1 MWGGAVTRSQF
12 QQTISNLWEIN
23 EVPELPVENLIVLE
37 EDSTRRLSIARETEV
52 ASNLAFLSATSDNSL
67 KVMAVCVEKNISGE
81 GVTIRIA
88 SNTGDLSGVTSGF
101 KIFARILEQAAR
113 RENSRIE
120 DIKTLFLQVVV
131 LDIHRILAR
140 LRSRHVKT
148 RKSAGKPALITQ
160 LHEALNDK
168 TVKARTRLTKSLKDG
183 ARALENLF
191 GKLEA
196 IPNVDSN
203 VVEAHEVIGEIVKQ
217 AHELTIASD
226 LSEALQNSKLEPGLK
241 RHLIEATGKL
251 GRYYSAASELVCA
264 ARDKKCRVFQN
275 IQVKPFQIKRPASS
289 SKSPWKIHAE
299 IQLLFFYELYPGH
312 PRPRIICSSK
322 SACYLCNLFFDLH
335 GAFHVPRTHGR
346 LYDKWTLPDWL
357 DIPMERHRE
366 LSNITTSMKATL
378 DSKIQNTLTS
388 KKVKPC
394 HPNESALLPFAQWS
408 SSALS
413 KNLSPSA
420 STSTIRPP
428 FRPVQE
434 GSPGKALRTPP
445 AQLHASNSG
454 TETSPGNNINRMS
467 AVDGM
472 SLIGTGHK
480 ELPYSQLIALTTPSL
495 HLKLDKLSL
504 EFEFCQVSSCRLLVA
519 RVEDATVL
527 CKNNR
532 VVNIDDI
539 PTTTELHLSFSLH
552 GSNEITFQ
560 LQSAGKGIVCI
571 SFVWG

>member
-12 QQTISNLWEIN
+12 QQTISNLRELD
-23 EVPELPVENLIVLE
+23 EVPEVPVENLVVLE
-37 EDSTRRLSIARETEV
+37 EDSTRHLSVAREKEI

-67 KVMAVCVEKNISGE
+67 KVMAVCVEENNNGE

-88 SNTGDLSGVTSGF
+88 SNTGDLSGVTRGF
-101 KIFARILEQAAR
+101 TLLATILEQAAR

-120 DIKTLFLQVVV
+120 DIKALFLQVVV
-131 LDIHRILAR
+131 LDLHRILAR
-140 LRSRHVKT
+140 LRSRHA
-148 RKSAGKPALITQ
+148 KSKKSIGKPALITQ
-160 LHEALNDK
+160 LHDAINDK
-168 TVKARTRLTKSLKDG
+168 SVEAMTQSTKSLKDG
-183 ARALENLF
+183 AQALQNLF
-191 GKLEA
+191 RELEA
-196 IPNVDSN
+196 IPNVNSN
-203 VVEAHEVIGEIVKQ
+203 IDEAHEVVGEIVKQ
-217 AHELTIASD
+217 AHELTVASN
-226 LSEALQNSKLEPGLK
+226 LREALQNSKLESGLK
-241 RHLIEATGKL
+241 KHLTEAIGKL
-251 GRYYSAASELVCA
+251 GRYYSAATELVCA
-264 ARDKKCRVFQN
+264 ARDRKCRVFEN
-275 IQVKPFQIKRPASS
+275 IRVEPFQIKKPASS
-289 SKSPWKIHAE
+289 SKLPWKIHAE

-322 SACYLCNLFFDLH
+322 SACYLCNLFFYLH

-378 DSKIQNTLTS
+378 ESKIQKALKS
-388 KKVKPC
+388 KKMKC
-394 HPNESALLPFAQWS
+394 RHPNESVLLPFAQWS

-413 KNLSPSA
+413 KNLSPPA
-420 STSTIRPP
+420 STSTSRPP
-428 FRPVQE
+428 FHLVQE
-434 GSPGKALRTPP
+434 GSPGKALRT
-445 AQLHASNSG
+445 LHASNSRA
-454 TETSPGNNINRMS
+454 ETSPDNTMNHMS
-467 AVDGM
+467 AMDGI
-472 SLIGTGHK
+472 SPITIGHK
-480 ELPYSQLIALTTPSL
+480 ELPYCQLIALTTPSL

-527 CKNNR
+527 WKKNR

-539 PTTTELHLSFSLH
+539 PTTTELHLCSSPH
-552 GSNEITFQ
+552 GSNELTFQ